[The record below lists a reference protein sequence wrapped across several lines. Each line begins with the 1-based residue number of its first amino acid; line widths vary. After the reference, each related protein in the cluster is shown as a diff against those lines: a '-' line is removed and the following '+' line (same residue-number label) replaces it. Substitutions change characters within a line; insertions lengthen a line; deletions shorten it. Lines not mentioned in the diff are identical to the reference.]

1 MPSDLSRDALISEFQ
16 SLKVSTTNLT
26 SLTSF
31 IDVNNV
37 PDLSIYFPSSETENN
52 QIIDP
57 IQEKQQNHQE
67 SSLLEE
73 TISMNEVIMKKMS
86 HVIENY
92 YLFDEDFP

>member
-16 SLKVSTTNLT
+16 ILMDNTTNPT

-31 IDVNNV
+31 IDIDNI
-37 PDLSIYFPSSETENN
+37 PDLSIYFSGEIENN
-52 QIIDP
+52 HILESM
-57 IQEKQQNHQE
+57 QEPQQNHQD

-86 HVIENY
+86 HAIENFN
-92 YLFDEDFP
+92 LFDEDLP